1 MDLSSLPQWLSP
13 VWIAFYLF
21 VGAAAW
27 LYGNALTRKRHARDC
42 REAER
47 QWLTLRGSIFSCDR
61 SPKNQPEVVVEVST
75 GPLRGKYRAPVSL
88 SLASGC
94 EIGQPLT
101 CRIGRHPGDRVSDPM
116 RCVIE
121 RML

>member
-1 MDLSSLPQWLSP
+1 MNFYSLPHWLSP
-13 VWIAFYLF
+13 SWIILSIFVGICFYL
-21 VGAAAW
+21 
-27 LYGNALTRKRHARDC
+27 YGRALAEKRYEEAC

-47 QWLTLRGSIFSCDR
+47 GW
-61 SPKNQPEVVVEVST
+61 PEVRGTVFSRERDRPEIVVEVST
-75 GPLRGKYRAPVSL
+75 GHLRGRYRAPVSL

-94 EIGQPLT
+94 EIGQPLI
-101 CRIGRHPGDRVSDPM
+101 CRIGRHPGDRISAPL